1 MKAISEFLG
10 HASPDFTEEVYVYQE
25 EIAYDCTML
34 EEVWK
39 LSKIGFLRQLS
50 PKQKIRQKWAENQ
63 QQFQSQNRPKRPQ
76 KREN

>member
-1 MKAISEFLG
+1 MCGLPPIHWHDLRHMYASVLKNNAVNMKAISEFLG
-10 HASPDFTEEVYVYQE
+10 HASPDFT
-25 EIAYDCTML
+25 

-63 QQFQSQNRPKRPQ
+63 QQFQS
-76 KREN
+76 

>member
-34 EEVWK
+34 EEVWENTRPERGEK
-39 LSKIGFLRQLS
+39 LGQD
-50 PKQKIRQKWAENQ
+50 E
-63 QQFQSQNRPKRPQ
+63 
-76 KREN
+76 

>member
-10 HASPDFTEEVYVYQE
+10 HASPDFT
-25 EIAYDCTML
+25 

-63 QQFQSQNRPKRPQ
+63 QQFQS
-76 KREN
+76 